1 MPNGRKGAGRQATRK
16 IASEAPDGGMR
27 DRPGGLVLGD
37 GRGVEGMNHEVKV
50 VVMNNS
56 PAVCIQD
63 VVVVV

>member
-1 MPNGRKGAGRQATRK
+1 
-16 IASEAPDGGMR
+16 
-27 DRPGGLVLGD
+27 VLGD
-37 GRGVEGMNHEVKV
+37 GQGVEGMNHEVKV